1 MYIHDSGIEFE
12 KETLE
17 KLGKE
22 PITTHKSEGGTGMG
36 FMNTFDTLKKCKGS
50 LIINEIGKPS
60 KDNFTK
66 IVMIRFDGKNE
77 FRVIS
82 YRENND

>member
-1 MYIHDSGIEFE
+1 
-12 KETLE
+12 
-17 KLGKE
+17 
-22 PITTHKSEGGTGMG
+22 MG